1 MKIQSFL
8 QTLATL
14 SELRWALPDGSLVP
28 AHAHVTEV
36 ALMTRR
42 FVDCGGTHRLE
53 RRIQL
58 QLWVAGDVDHRLDPS
73 KLMRIVRESEDWMEW
88 DNHEVEIEYQGKTI
102 ERYGV
107 EIMEGVLA
115 LQPLQTNCLA
125 QDRCGVPILEE
136 TSSSMSP
143 VEEAIP
149 QPMSQA
155 PVMGR
160 CKPGSGCC

>member
-1 MKIQSFL
+1 MKIQPFL
-8 QTLATL
+8 QTLASM

-42 FVDCGGTHRLE
+42 FVDCGGTHRME

-58 QLWVAGDVDHRLDPS
+58 QLWVANDVDHRLDPS
-73 KLMRIVRESEDWMEW
+73 KLLRIIRETEAYMEW

-125 QDRCGVPILEE
+125 QDRCGLPMLEE
-136 TSSSMSP
+136 TSNSTRT
-143 VEEAIP
+143 VEETVP
-149 QPMSQA
+149 QPKSQA
-155 PVMGR
+155 PVVGR

>member
-1 MKIQSFL
+1 MKIQPFL
-8 QTLATL
+8 QTLASM

-42 FVDCGGTHRLE
+42 FVDCGGTHRME

-58 QLWVAGDVDHRLDPS
+58 QLWVANDVDHRLDPS
-73 KLMRIVRESEDWMEW
+73 KLMRIIRETEAWMEC
-88 DNHEVEIEYQGKTI
+88 DNHEVEIEYQGNTI

-107 EIMEGVLA
+107 ENMEGVLA

-125 QDRCGVPILEE
+125 QDRCGLPMLEE
-136 TSSSMSP
+136 TSNTTRT
-143 VEEAIP
+143 VEETVP
-149 QPMSQA
+149 QPKSQA
-155 PVMGR
+155 PVVGR

>member
-8 QTLATL
+8 QTLAAM

-36 ALMTRR
+36 VLMTRR
-42 FVDCGGTHRLE
+42 FVDCGGTHRME

-58 QLWVAGDVDHRLDPS
+58 QLWVANDVDHRLDPS
-73 KLMRIVRESEDWMEW
+73 KLMRIIRETEAWMEW

-125 QDRCGVPILEE
+125 QDRCGLPMLEE
-136 TSSSMSP
+136 TSNSTRT
-143 VEEAIP
+143 VEETIP
-149 QPMSQA
+149 QPKSQA
-155 PVMGR
+155 PVEGR
-160 CKPGSGCC
+160 CNPGSGCC

>member
-1 MKIQSFL
+1 MKIQFFL
-8 QTLATL
+8 QTLASM
-14 SELRWALPDGSLVP
+14 SELRWSLPDGSLVP

-42 FVDCGGTHRLE
+42 FVDCGGTHRME

-58 QLWVAGDVDHRLDPS
+58 QLWVANDVDHRLDPS
-73 KLMRIVRESEDWMEW
+73 KLLSIIRETEAWMEW

-107 EIMEGVLA
+107 EIVEGVLA

-125 QDRCGVPILEE
+125 QDRCGLPMLEE
-136 TSSSMSP
+136 TSNSTRT
-143 VEEAIP
+143 VEETVP
-149 QPMSQA
+149 QPKSQA
-155 PVMGR
+155 PVVGR

>member
-1 MKIQSFL
+1 MKIQPFL
-8 QTLATL
+8 QTLASM

-42 FVDCGGTHRLE
+42 FVDCGGTHRME

-58 QLWVAGDVDHRLDPS
+58 QLWVANDVDHRLEPT
-73 KLMRIVRESEDWMEW
+73 KLLRIIRETEAWMEW

-125 QDRCGVPILEE
+125 QDRCGLPMLEE
-136 TSSSMSP
+136 TSNSTRT
-143 VEEAIP
+143 VEETIP
-149 QPMSQA
+149 QPKSQA
-155 PVMGR
+155 PVVGR

>member
-1 MKIQSFL
+1 MKIQPFL
-8 QTLATL
+8 QTLASM

-42 FVDCGGTHRLE
+42 FVDCGGTHRME

-58 QLWVAGDVDHRLDPS
+58 QLWVANDVDHRLDPS
-73 KLMRIVRESEDWMEW
+73 KLLRIIRETEAYMEW

-125 QDRCGVPILEE
+125 QDRCGLPMLEE
-136 TSSSMSP
+136 TSNTTRT
-143 VEEAIP
+143 VEETVP
-149 QPMSQA
+149 QPKSQA
-155 PVMGR
+155 PVVGR

>member
-8 QTLATL
+8 QALATMI
-14 SELRWALPDGSLVP
+14 ELRWALPDGSLVP

-42 FVDCGGTHRLE
+42 FVDCGGTHRME

-58 QLWVAGDVDHRLDPS
+58 QLWVANDVDHRLEPT
-73 KLMRIVRESEDWMEW
+73 KLLRIIRETEAWMEW

-125 QDRCGVPILEE
+125 QDRCGLPMLEE
-136 TSSSMSP
+136 TSNLTRT
-143 VEEAIP
+143 VEEAVP
-149 QPMSQA
+149 QPKSHA
-155 PVMGR
+155 PVVGR

>member
-1 MKIQSFL
+1 MKIQFFL
-8 QTLATL
+8 QTLAKL
-14 SELRWALPDGSLVP
+14 SELRWALPDGSFVP
-28 AHAHVTEV
+28 APAHVTEV

-58 QLWVAGDVDHRLDPS
+58 QLWVAGDVDHRLEPS
-73 KLMRIVRESEDWMEW
+73 KLMRIIRDTEAWMEW
-88 DNHEVEIEYQGKTI
+88 DNHEVEVEYQGKTI

-125 QDRCGVPILEE
+125 QDRCGLPMLEE
-136 TSSSMSP
+136 TSNTTRT
-143 VEEAIP
+143 VEETVP
-149 QPMSQA
+149 QPKSQA
-155 PVMGR
+155 PVVGR

>member
-1 MKIQSFL
+1 MKIQPFL
-8 QTLATL
+8 QTLSTL

-42 FVDCGGTHRLE
+42 FVDCGGTHRME

-58 QLWVAGDVDHRLDPS
+58 QLWVANDVDHRLEPT
-73 KLMRIVRESEDWMEW
+73 KLLRIIRETEAWMEW

-125 QDRCGVPILEE
+125 QDRCGLPMLEE
-136 TSSSMSP
+136 TSNTTRT
-143 VEEAIP
+143 VEETVP
-149 QPMSQA
+149 QPKSQA
-155 PVMGR
+155 PVVGR

>member
-8 QTLATL
+8 QTLAAM

-42 FVDCGGTHRLE
+42 FVDCGGTHRME

-58 QLWVAGDVDHRLDPS
+58 QLWVANDVDHRLEPT
-73 KLMRIVRESEDWMEW
+73 KLLRIIRETEAWMEW

-125 QDRCGVPILEE
+125 QDRCGLPMLEE
-136 TSSSMSP
+136 TSNTTRT
-143 VEEAIP
+143 VEETVP
-149 QPMSQA
+149 QPKSQA
-155 PVMGR
+155 PVVGR

>member
-8 QTLATL
+8 QTLAAM

-42 FVDCGGTHRLE
+42 FVDCGGTHRME

-58 QLWVAGDVDHRLDPS
+58 QLWVANDVDHRLEPT
-73 KLMRIVRESEDWMEW
+73 KLLRIIRETEAWMEW

-125 QDRCGVPILEE
+125 QDRCGLPMLEE
-136 TSSSMSP
+136 TSNSTRTI
-143 VEEAIP
+143 EETVP

-155 PVMGR
+155 SVVGR

>member
-1 MKIQSFL
+1 MKIQFFL
-8 QTLATL
+8 QTLASM
-14 SELRWALPDGSLVP
+14 SELRWSLPDGSLVP

-42 FVDCGGTHRLE
+42 FVDCGGTHRME

-58 QLWVAGDVDHRLDPS
+58 QLWVANDVDHRLEPT
-73 KLMRIVRESEDWMEW
+73 KLLRIIRETEAWMEW

-125 QDRCGVPILEE
+125 QDRCGLPMLEE
-136 TSSSMSP
+136 TSNSTRT
-143 VEEAIP
+143 VEETVP
-149 QPMSQA
+149 QPKSQA
-155 PVMGR
+155 PVVGR

>member
-8 QTLATL
+8 QTLAAM

-42 FVDCGGTHRLE
+42 FVDCGGTHRME

-58 QLWVAGDVDHRLDPS
+58 QLWVANDVDHRLDPS
-73 KLMRIVRESEDWMEW
+73 KLMRIIRETEDWMEW

-125 QDRCGVPILEE
+125 QDRCGLPMLEE
-136 TSSSMSP
+136 TSNSTRT
-143 VEEAIP
+143 VEETIP
-149 QPMSQA
+149 QPKSQA
-155 PVMGR
+155 PVVGR

>member
-8 QTLATL
+8 QTLVAM

-42 FVDCGGTHRLE
+42 FVDCGGTHRLD

-58 QLWVAGDVDHRLDPS
+58 QLWVAGDVDHRLEPS
-73 KLMRIVRESEDWMEW
+73 KLLRIIRDTEAWMEW
-88 DNHEVEIEYQGKTI
+88 DNHEVEVEYQGKTI

-125 QDRCGVPILEE
+125 QDRCLVPIAEE
-136 TSSSMSP
+136 SSSTLSP
-143 VEEAIP
+143 VV
-149 QPMSQA
+149 S
-155 PVMGR
+155 R

>member
-8 QTLATL
+8 QTLATM

-42 FVDCGGTHRLE
+42 FVDCGGTHRIE

-58 QLWVAGDVDHRLDPS
+58 QLWVANDVDHRLDPS
-73 KLMRIVRESEDWMEW
+73 KLLRIIRETEAWMEW
-88 DNHEVEIEYQGKTI
+88 ANHEVEIEYQGKTI

-107 EIMEGVLA
+107 EIMEGVLT

-125 QDRCGVPILEE
+125 QDRCGLPMLEE
-136 TSSSMSP
+136 TSNSTRTI
-143 VEEAIP
+143 EETVP

-155 PVMGR
+155 SVVGR

>member
-8 QTLATL
+8 QTLAAM
-14 SELRWALPDGSLVP
+14 SELRWALPDGILVP

-42 FVDCGGTHRLE
+42 FVDCGGTHRLD

-58 QLWVAGDVDHRLDPS
+58 QLWVAGDVDHRLEPS
-73 KLMRIVRESEDWMEW
+73 KLLRIIRDTEAWMEW
-88 DNHEVEIEYQGKTI
+88 DNHELEVEYQGKTI

-125 QDRCGVPILEE
+125 QDRCGVPITEE
-136 TSSSMSP
+136 SSSTLSP
-143 VEEAIP
+143 VV
-149 QPMSQA
+149 S
-155 PVMGR
+155 R

>member
-8 QTLATL
+8 QALATMI
-14 SELRWALPDGSLVP
+14 ELRWALPDGSLVP

-42 FVDCGGTHRLE
+42 FVDCGGTHRME

-58 QLWVAGDVDHRLDPS
+58 QLWVANDVDHRLEPT
-73 KLMRIVRESEDWMEW
+73 KLLRIIRETEAYMEW

-125 QDRCGVPILEE
+125 QDRCGLPMLEE
-136 TSSSMSP
+136 TSNTTRT

-155 PVMGR
+155 SVVGR

>member
-8 QTLATL
+8 QTLAAM

-42 FVDCGGTHRLE
+42 FVDCGGTHRME

-58 QLWVAGDVDHRLDPS
+58 QLWVANDVDHRLEPT
-73 KLMRIVRESEDWMEW
+73 KLLRIIRETEAWMEW

-107 EIMEGVLA
+107 EIMEGVLK

-125 QDRCGVPILEE
+125 QDRCGLPMLEE
-136 TSSSMSP
+136 TSNSTRT
-143 VEEAIP
+143 VEEALP
-149 QPMSQA
+149 QPKSQA
-155 PVMGR
+155 PVVGR

>member
-1 MKIQSFL
+1 MKIQPFL
-8 QTLATL
+8 QTLASM
-14 SELRWALPDGSLVP
+14 SELRWSLPDGSLVP

-42 FVDCGGTHRLE
+42 FVDCGGTHRME

-58 QLWVAGDVDHRLDPS
+58 QLWVANDVDHRLDPS
-73 KLMRIVRESEDWMEW
+73 KLMRIIRETEAWMEW

-125 QDRCGVPILEE
+125 QDRCGLPMLEE
-136 TSSSMSP
+136 TSNTTRT
-143 VEEAIP
+143 VEETVP
-149 QPMSQA
+149 QPKSQA
-155 PVMGR
+155 PVVGR

>member
-8 QTLATL
+8 QTLAAM

-28 AHAHVTEV
+28 THAHVTEV

-58 QLWVAGDVDHRLDPS
+58 QLWVAGDVDHRLEPS
-73 KLMRIVRESEDWMEW
+73 KLMRIIRDTEAWMEW
-88 DNHEVEIEYQGKTI
+88 DNHEVEVEYQGKTI

-125 QDRCGVPILEE
+125 QDRCGVPIAED
-136 TSSSMSP
+136 SSNSMSP
-143 VEEAIP
+143 V
-149 QPMSQA
+149 
-155 PVMGR
+155 VGR

>member
-8 QTLATL
+8 QTLAAM

-42 FVDCGGTHRLE
+42 FVDCGGTHRLD

-58 QLWVAGDVDHRLDPS
+58 QLWVAGDVDHRLEPS
-73 KLMRIVRESEDWMEW
+73 KLLRIIRDTEAWMEW
-88 DNHEVEIEYQGKTI
+88 DNHEVEVEYQGKTI

-125 QDRCGVPILEE
+125 QDRCLVPIAEE
-136 TSSSMSP
+136 SSSTLSP
-143 VEEAIP
+143 VV
-149 QPMSQA
+149 S
-155 PVMGR
+155 R

>member
-1 MKIQSFL
+1 MKIQPFL
-8 QTLATL
+8 QTLASM
-14 SELRWALPDGSLVP
+14 SELRWSLPDGSLVP

-42 FVDCGGTHRLE
+42 FVDCGGTHRME

-58 QLWVAGDVDHRLDPS
+58 QLWVANDVDHRLDPS
-73 KLMRIVRESEDWMEW
+73 KLMRIIRETEAWMEW

-125 QDRCGVPILEE
+125 QDRCGLPILEE
-136 TSSSMSP
+136 TSNLTRT
-143 VEEAIP
+143 VEEAVP
-149 QPMSQA
+149 QPKSQA
-155 PVMGR
+155 PVVGR

>member
-8 QTLATL
+8 QTLAAM

-42 FVDCGGTHRLE
+42 FVDCGGTHRME

-58 QLWVAGDVDHRLDPS
+58 QLWVANDVDHRLDPS
-73 KLMRIVRESEDWMEW
+73 KLMRIIRETEAWMEW
-88 DNHEVEIEYQGKTI
+88 DNNEVEIEYQGKTI

-125 QDRCGVPILEE
+125 QDRCGLPILEE
-136 TSSSMSP
+136 TSNLTRT
-143 VEEAIP
+143 VEEAVP
-149 QPMSQA
+149 QPKSQA
-155 PVMGR
+155 PVVGR

>member
-8 QTLATL
+8 QTLSTM

-28 AHAHVTEV
+28 AHANVTEV

-42 FVDCGGTHRLE
+42 FVDCGGTHRME

-58 QLWVAGDVDHRLDPS
+58 QLWVANDVDHRLDPS
-73 KLMRIVRESEDWMEW
+73 KLMRIIRETEAWMEW
-88 DNHEVEIEYQGKTI
+88 DNNEVEIEYQGKTI

-125 QDRCGVPILEE
+125 PDRCGLPILEE
-136 TSSSMSP
+136 TSNLTRT
-143 VEEAIP
+143 VEEAVP

-155 PVMGR
+155 PVVGR

>member
-1 MKIQSFL
+1 MKIQEFL
-8 QTLATL
+8 QTLAKL

-42 FVDCGGTHRLE
+42 FVDCGGTHRME

-58 QLWVAGDVDHRLDPS
+58 QLWVANDVDHRLDSS
-73 KLMRIVRESEDWMEW
+73 KLLRIIRETEAWMEW

-125 QDRCGVPILEE
+125 QDRCGLPMLEE
-136 TSSSMSP
+136 TSNSTRT
-143 VEEAIP
+143 VEETVP
-149 QPMSQA
+149 QPKSQA
-155 PVMGR
+155 PVVGR

>member
-1 MKIQSFL
+1 MKIQPFL
-8 QTLATL
+8 QTLASM
-14 SELRWALPDGSLVP
+14 SELRWSLPDGSLVP

-42 FVDCGGTHRLE
+42 FVDCGGTHRME

-58 QLWVAGDVDHRLDPS
+58 QLWVANDVDHRLEPT
-73 KLMRIVRESEDWMEW
+73 KLLRIIRETEDWMEW

-125 QDRCGVPILEE
+125 QDRCGLPVLEE
-136 TSSSMSP
+136 TSNSIIP
-143 VEEAIP
+143 VEEAVS
-149 QPMSQA
+149 QPKSHA
-155 PVMGR
+155 PVVGR

>member
-1 MKIQSFL
+1 MKIQPFL
-8 QTLATL
+8 QTLASM
-14 SELRWALPDGSLVP
+14 SELRWSLPDGSLVP

-42 FVDCGGTHRLE
+42 FVDCGGTHRME

-58 QLWVAGDVDHRLDPS
+58 QLWVANDVDHRLDPS
-73 KLMRIVRESEDWMEW
+73 KLMRIIRETEAWMEW

-125 QDRCGVPILEE
+125 QDRCGLPMLEE
-136 TSSSMSP
+136 TSNSTRT
-143 VEEAIP
+143 VEETVP
-149 QPMSQA
+149 QPKSQA
-155 PVMGR
+155 PVVGR

>member
-1 MKIQSFL
+1 MKIQDFL
-8 QTLATL
+8 QTLASM

-28 AHAHVTEV
+28 ANAHVTEV

-42 FVDCGGTHRLE
+42 FVDCGGTHRME

-58 QLWVAGDVDHRLDPS
+58 QLWVANDVDHRLDPS
-73 KLMRIVRESEDWMEW
+73 KLMRIIRESEAWMEW

-125 QDRCGVPILEE
+125 QDRCGLPMLEE
-136 TSSSMSP
+136 TSNTTRT
-143 VEEAIP
+143 VEETVP
-149 QPMSQA
+149 QPKSQA
-155 PVMGR
+155 PVVGR

>member
-1 MKIQSFL
+1 M
-8 QTLATL
+8 
-14 SELRWALPDGSLVP
+14 
-28 AHAHVTEV
+28 
-36 ALMTRR
+36 
-42 FVDCGGTHRLE
+42 E

-58 QLWVAGDVDHRLDPS
+58 QLWVANDVDHRLEPT
-73 KLMRIVRESEDWMEW
+73 KLLRIIRETEAWMEW

-125 QDRCGVPILEE
+125 QDRCGLPMLEE
-136 TSSSMSP
+136 TSNLTRT
-143 VEEAIP
+143 VEEAVP
-149 QPMSQA
+149 QPKSHA
-155 PVMGR
+155 PVVGR

>member
-1 MKIQSFL
+1 MKIQPFL
-8 QTLATL
+8 QTLASM

-36 ALMTRR
+36 ALITRR
-42 FVDCGGTHRLE
+42 FVDCGGTHRME

-58 QLWVAGDVDHRLDPS
+58 QLWVANDVDHRLDPS
-73 KLMRIVRESEDWMEW
+73 KLMRIIRETEAWMEW

-125 QDRCGVPILEE
+125 QDRCGLPMLEE
-136 TSSSMSP
+136 TSNTTRT
-143 VEEAIP
+143 VEETVP
-149 QPMSQA
+149 QPKSQA
-155 PVMGR
+155 PVVGR

>member
-8 QTLATL
+8 QALATMI
-14 SELRWALPDGSLVP
+14 ELRWALPDGSLVP

-42 FVDCGGTHRLE
+42 FVDCGGTHRME

-58 QLWVAGDVDHRLDPS
+58 QLWVANDVDHRLEPT
-73 KLMRIVRESEDWMEW
+73 KLLRIIRETEAWMEW

-125 QDRCGVPILEE
+125 QDRCGLPILEE
-136 TSSSMSP
+136 TSNLTRT
-143 VEEAIP
+143 VEEAVP
-149 QPMSQA
+149 QPKSQA
-155 PVMGR
+155 PVVGR

>member
-1 MKIQSFL
+1 MKIQPFL
-8 QTLATL
+8 QTLASM

-42 FVDCGGTHRLE
+42 FVDCGGTHRME

-58 QLWVAGDVDHRLDPS
+58 QLWVANDVDHRLEPT
-73 KLMRIVRESEDWMEW
+73 KLLRIIRETEAWMEW

-125 QDRCGVPILEE
+125 QDRCGLPMLEE
-136 TSSSMSP
+136 TSNSTRT
-143 VEEAIP
+143 VEETVP
-149 QPMSQA
+149 QPKSQA
-155 PVMGR
+155 PVVGR

>member
-8 QTLATL
+8 QTLAAM

-42 FVDCGGTHRLE
+42 FVDCGGTHRME

-58 QLWVAGDVDHRLDPS
+58 QLWVANDVDHRLEPP
-73 KLMRIVRESEDWMEW
+73 KLLRIIRETEAWMEW

-125 QDRCGVPILEE
+125 QDRCGLPILEE
-136 TSSSMSP
+136 TSNLTRT
-143 VEEAIP
+143 VEEAVP
-149 QPMSQA
+149 QPKSQA
-155 PVMGR
+155 PVVGR

>member
-1 MKIQSFL
+1 MKIQDFL
-8 QTLATL
+8 QTLAKL

-42 FVDCGGTHRLE
+42 FVDCGGTHRME

-58 QLWVAGDVDHRLDPS
+58 QLWVANDVDHRLDPS
-73 KLMRIVRESEDWMEW
+73 KLLRIIRETESWMEW
-88 DNHEVEIEYQGKTI
+88 DNHEMEVEYQGKTI

-107 EIMEGVLA
+107 EIMEGIFA

-125 QDRCGVPILEE
+125 PDRCGLPMLEE
-136 TSSSMSP
+136 ASNSPRHFEEAPPQPRPQSP
-143 VEEAIP
+143 V
-149 QPMSQA
+149 
-155 PVMGR
+155 VGR

>member
-1 MKIQSFL
+1 MKIQPFL
-8 QTLATL
+8 QTLASM

-42 FVDCGGTHRLE
+42 FVDCGGTHRME

-58 QLWVAGDVDHRLDPS
+58 QLWVANDVDHRLEPT
-73 KLMRIVRESEDWMEW
+73 KLLRIIRETEAWMEW

-125 QDRCGVPILEE
+125 QDRCGLPMLEE
-136 TSSSMSP
+136 TSNTTRT
-143 VEEAIP
+143 VEETVP
-149 QPMSQA
+149 QPKSQA
-155 PVMGR
+155 PVVGR